1 MAEPDRHPGEPQE
14 PGRLPLRRRPG
25 QLIAC
30 GWCGQQIAL
39 ARVGRTPKWCS
50 DTCRHR
56 AWEAA
61 RAAAAG
67 VLAVRVVDR
76 TVEVEV
82 PVPVVERVEV
92 PVARSGAAWAPVLL
106 QLARQIDAGRVYDR
120 DLPALGDALGEVLRS
135 LARRGPAGRR

>member
-1 MAEPDRHPGEPQE
+1 MAEPDRPPDEPQE
-14 PGRLPLRRRPG
+14 RARRPVRRRSG

-30 GWCGQQIAL
+30 GWCGQQITV

-56 AWEAA
+56 AWEATQ
-61 RAAAAG
+61 AAAVG

-92 PVARSGAAWAPVLL
+92 PIAPSGAAWAPVLL

-120 DLPALGDALGEVLRS
+120 DLLALDDALGEVLRS
-135 LARRGPAGRR
+135 LNRRGSPGRR

>member
-14 PGRLPLRRRPG
+14 PGRRPLRRRPG

-56 AWEAA
+56 AWEAT

-76 TVEVEV
+76 IVQGEV
-82 PVPVVERVEV
+82 PVAVVERVEV
-92 PVARSGAAWAPVLL
+92 PIAPSGAAWAPVLL
-106 QLARQIDAGRVYDR
+106 QLARQIDTGRVYDR
-120 DLPALGDALGEVLRS
+120 DLLALDDALGAVLRS
-135 LARRGPAGRR
+135 LNRRGSPGRR